1 MKKILKQWMVLGTI
15 ASLSCPAQTLNTS
28 TVYTPSIASVI
39 SEEKINLSPK
49 ELIDIKLDEM
59 TYDPV
64 LKNASWS
71 FVLYDPKSKKII
83 SSYNETAPLIPASTT
98 KLLTT
103 DAVLNLLGSNF
114 RWTTQMEYSGEIDE
128 EGVLNGNLYIVG
140 SGDPSIGT
148 GKAGS
153 SRYPEIV
160 NQFVMALHEKGI
172 KKINGNI
179 IAQTA
184 FFKDNKM
191 PFLPENIVW
200 QETAQYYLPAGGT
213 RDVNPANE
221 RLIARKKTPF
231 RENDARSY
239 YYVSPYINKMV
250 FAEKFEGTPM
260 NTKIADAPLYLAGKI
275 KEVLPKNKIIFFG
288 KVEAKINDPLPEM
301 RTKITDYKSPT
312 LAEIVY
318 DTNQR
323 SDNALSESLL
333 RTLGFM
339 THGDYT
345 LAAGKNAMNSHLK
358 SIDFDSTDFVY
369 MDGSG
374 LSRAHRVTSLAQA
387 KFLASRMNTKYYP
400 TFFDSLPIAGQ
411 TGTLK
416 RSFKGPGYGQIY
428 AKTGTLNRVK
438 TLAGYVKTNSG
449 KTLVFSLLLNNYS
462 GSVDQ
467 AKNRME
473 KILEP
478 VLDF

>member
-1 MKKILKQWMVLGTI
+1 MAVFASFSSQAQLLNTATLHTPATI
-15 ASLSCPAQTLNTS
+15 AQSSN
-28 TVYTPSIASVI
+28 
-39 SEEKINLSPK
+39 EKISISAK
-49 ELIDIKLDEM
+49 SLIDNKLSEM
-59 TYDPV
+59 AYDPV

-71 FVLYDPKSKKII
+71 FVLYDPKTKKII

-103 DAVLNLLGSNF
+103 DAVLSLLGGAF
-114 RWTTQMEYSGEIDE
+114 RWITQLEYSGTISED
-128 EGVLNGNLYIVG
+128 GVLDGNLYIVG
-140 SGDPSIGT
+140 SGDPSLGT

-153 SRYPEIV
+153 SRYSQIV
-160 NQFVMALHEKGI
+160 EQFVSALHEAGI

-179 IAQTA
+179 ITQTA
-184 FFKDNKM
+184 FFKHNKM

-200 QETAQYYLPAGGT
+200 NETPAYYLPAGGT
-213 RDVNPANE
+213 KDVNPAHE
-221 RLIARKKTPF
+221 KLIAKKKTPF
-231 RENDARSY
+231 KETDTQSY
-239 YYVSPYINKMV
+239 YYISPYIHKMV
-250 FAEKFEGTPM
+250 FADKFEGMPV

-275 KEVLPKNKIIFFG
+275 KEALPKNKITFFG
-288 KVEAKINDPLPEM
+288 KVETKINDPVPEQ
-301 RTKITDYKSPT
+301 RTKITAYYSPT
-312 LAEIVY
+312 LADIVY

-339 THGDYT
+339 TKGDYT
-345 LAAGKNAMNSHLK
+345 LSAGKNAMNSHLK

-374 LSRAHRVTSLAQA
+374 LSRAHRVTSIAQV
-387 KFLASRMNTKYYP
+387 KFLASRMNTQYYN

-416 RSFKGPGYGQIY
+416 RSFQGPGYGQIY
-428 AKTGTLNRVK
+428 AKTGTLNKVK

-449 KTLVFSLLLNNYS
+449 KTLVFSLLLNNYN